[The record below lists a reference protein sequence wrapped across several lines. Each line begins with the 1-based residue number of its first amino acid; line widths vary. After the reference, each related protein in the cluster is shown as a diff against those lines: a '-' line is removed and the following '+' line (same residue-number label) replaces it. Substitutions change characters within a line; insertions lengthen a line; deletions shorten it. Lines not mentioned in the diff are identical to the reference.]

1 MDDPYLDSR
10 DGDNQSIDS
19 MDERKGCRS
28 LLCDANGIIIAEMV
42 YRCMRCYSIHDFI
55 GDVSKHYH
63 NTHMNEDDDQENE
76 IKEEGEEEDDNCNN
90 NYINDYSNNC
100 DERALWQIDSKQ
112 NYNEKY
118 RSSRKSTTLAK
129 CKLFFV

>member
-1 MDDPYLDSR
+1 MEDPYLDSR

-63 NTHMNEDDDQENE
+63 STHMNEDEDQENE
-76 IKEEGEEEDDNCNN
+76 IKEEEEEGEEDDICNN
-90 NYINDYSNNC
+90 NYINDYSNNR
-100 DERALWQIDSKQ
+100 DEVAVWQIDSKQ
-112 NYNEKY
+112 SYNEKY
-118 RSSRKSTTLAK
+118 RSSRKSSALVK
-129 CKLFFV
+129 CMY